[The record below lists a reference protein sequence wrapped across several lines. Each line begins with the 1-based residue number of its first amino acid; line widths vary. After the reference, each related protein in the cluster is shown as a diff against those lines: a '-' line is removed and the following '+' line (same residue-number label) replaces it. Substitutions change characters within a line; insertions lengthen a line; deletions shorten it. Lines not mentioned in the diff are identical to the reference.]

1 MRQYRQW
8 GEMKMENR
16 IWKRRWTG
24 LLTVLCLLF
33 CWNVT
38 AFADEE
44 AIKSVAVTVTAD
56 VEADAGLGSVSAT
69 ASSSK
74 YHVTSCEFTNTKGSW
89 RAGEVPRAVI
99 VLEAEE
105 GFYFK
110 SVNAG
115 NSNIHGGTYVTSKK
129 ENQNHTLNL
138 TVKLKP
144 VKGTMTMVE
153 DAYWDATPLG
163 KARWTKVDGAPAYE
177 LKLYC
182 GDNMVH
188 HVERTTTNYY
198 DFYPYMTRQG
208 DYYYRVRAVAK
219 NETDEEYIKAGEW
232 AESTAQEV
240 TKKDARA
247 AESQTTSNNSNASGP
262 DQTAKGPDDEA
273 PGWVHDGYGWWYR
286 NEDKSYTRNNWQQI
300 DGKWYLFNMSGYMLT
315 GWQTKND
322 REYYLTS
329 NGDMVSGWIQLNRQW
344 YYLDPDQGKQSGGWL
359 SYGGQWYYLNPD
371 GSMATGWIKNKGSW
385 YYLDPGDGHMLTD
398 KIVENYYVNSDGIWV
413 P

>member
-1 MRQYRQW
+1 MMTI
-8 GEMKMENR
+8 G
-16 IWKRRWTG
+16 KRVIRRSLAG
-24 LLTVLCLLF
+24 LLTVICLLY
-33 CWNVT
+33 CGMVT

-44 AIKSVAVTVTAD
+44 AIKSVAVTVTSD

-74 YHVTSCEFTNTKGSW
+74 YHVTSCDFINTKGDWKS
-89 RAGEVPRAVI
+89 GEVPRVKI
-99 VLEAEE
+99 VLEAED

-110 SVNAG
+110 TINEG
-115 NSNIHGGTYVTSKK
+115 NSNIHGGTYVSAKK

-144 VKGTMTMVE
+144 VKGTLATVE
-153 DAYWDATPLG
+153 DAYWDESPLG

-182 GDNMVH
+182 GDSMVYR
-188 HVERTTTNYY
+188 VERTTTNYY
-198 DFYPYMTRQG
+198 DFYPQMTRQG

-219 NETDEEYIKAGEW
+219 NESDAEYIKAGEW

-247 AESQTTSNNSNASGP
+247 AESQTNSNNPNASGP
-262 DQTAKGPDDEA
+262 DQTAKGPADEA
-273 PGWVHDGYGWWYR
+273 PGWFHDGYGWWYR
-286 NEDKSYTRNNWQQI
+286 NADQSYTRNDWQLI

-322 REYYLTS
+322 HEYYLTS
-329 NGDMVSGWIQLNRQW
+329 NGDMLSGWVQLDRSW
-344 YYLDPDQGKQSGGWL
+344 YYLDPQWGKQSGGWL
-359 SYGGQWYYLNPD
+359 SYGDRWYYLNPD
-371 GSMATGWIKNKGSW
+371 GTMATGWIKNKGNW
-385 YYLDPGDGHMLTD
+385 YYLDPNDGHMLTD
-398 KIVENYYVNSDGIWV
+398 QTVENYYVNSDGIWV